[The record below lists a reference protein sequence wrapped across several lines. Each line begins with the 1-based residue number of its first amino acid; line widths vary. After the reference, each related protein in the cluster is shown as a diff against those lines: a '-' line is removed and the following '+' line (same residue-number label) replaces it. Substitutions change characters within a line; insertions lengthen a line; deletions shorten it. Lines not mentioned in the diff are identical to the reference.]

1 MSTSTWVILGLG
13 VALAVAVLL
22 LIFWRRRSVGPT
34 DEQIAAQT
42 DVVQAKAAARAA
54 VAAHGATVARQMV
67 LAEYRTALAALDAE
81 QARKAKELEDDPEEL
96 AGFLVSAAGGKPV
109 RQ

>member
-1 MSTSTWVILGLG
+1 VSTAGWIILALG
-13 VALAVAVLL
+13 AALTVTVLL
-22 LIFWRRRSVGPT
+22 LIFWRRRNAGPT
-34 DEQIAAQT
+34 DAQITAQT
-42 DVVQAKAAARAA
+42 DVAQAKAEARAA

-67 LAEYRTALAALDAE
+67 LAEYRAALAALDAE
-81 QARKAKELEDDPEEL
+81 QARRAKELEDDPEEL